1 MTYLEKLGKNAN
13 AAGRIL
19 ALKETS
25 EKNGALKAMADALI
39 TFTDKIM
46 EENHKDV
53 ENAIKAGIS
62 GAFIDRLTLNADRIR
77 GMAKGLLDAAA
88 LEDPI
93 GEVLEIIERPNGMH
107 IEKVRVPLGVV
118 GMIYEARPNVTSDA
132 AGLCLKSGN
141 PVILRGGSRAFNS
154 NKAVTDIMRGALDNY
169 GFPKDCIQLVEDTDR
184 KTAVEMMRLNEY
196 INVLIPRGSASL
208 INEVVKNATVPVI
221 ETGIGICHIYA
232 DRDADLDMAVDITVN
247 AKTTK
252 PSVCNSAEVLL
263 IHEDIYREFIPRV
276 YEGLKEFNVEIRGCR
291 KTCDIL
297 QEAIPAGDSDFDTEF
312 LDFVMAFKVVGDVD
326 EAINHINEHGTR
338 HSEAIVTSNP
348 ETADKFTSEVDAS
361 AVYINASTRFTD
373 GGEFGMGAEI
383 GISTQ
388 MLHARGPMGLK
399 EITSYKYIIKG
410 SGQIR

>member
-1 MTYLEKLGKNAN
+1 MTYLEELGKKAKS
-13 AAGRIL
+13 AGRIL
-19 ALKETS
+19 ALKSTAG
-25 EKNGALKAMADALI
+25 KNGALKAMAEALTAASDEI
-39 TFTDKIM
+39 IEKNLI
-46 EENHKDV
+46 DV
-53 ENAIKAGIS
+53 QNSKNAGIS
-62 GAFIDRLTLNADRIR
+62 GAFIDRLTLNKNRIE
-77 GMAKGLLDAAA
+77 GMARGLIDAAG

-93 GEVLEIIERPNGMH
+93 GEIMEVIERPNGLY

-132 AGLCLKSGN
+132 TGLCLKTGN

-154 NKAVTDIMRGALDNY
+154 NKAVADIMRNALEEY
-169 GFPKDCIQLVEDTDR
+169 GFPKDCIQLVEDIDR

-208 INEVVKNATVPVI
+208 INEVIKNATVPVI
-221 ETGIGICHIYA
+221 ETGIGICHVYA
-232 DRDADLDMAVDITVN
+232 DREADLNMAADITVN

-263 IHEDIYREFIPRV
+263 VHEDIYREFLPKV
-276 YEGLKEFNVEIRGCR
+276 YEGLKEFNVEIRGDQ
-291 KTCDIL
+291 KTCEVIP
-297 QEAIPAGDSDFDTEF
+297 EAIPAGEKDFDTEF
-312 LDFVMAFKVVGDVD
+312 LDYIMAFKVVADVE
-326 EAINHINEHGTR
+326 EAINHINAHGTS
-338 HSEAIVTSNP
+338 HSEVIVTSNP
-348 ETADKFTSEVDAS
+348 DTAAKFTSEVDAS
-361 AVYINASTRFTD
+361 AVYVNASTRFTD